1 MDGCCYQKENEE
13 IISSRED
20 KETGLTWKE
29 YKSMTFTVHVSRN
42 NIWILFFFLCFLLII
57 WLVGLL
63 EIQVINEA
71 LRISGGVGIRRRT
84 KQDIQVNG
92 T

>member
-29 YKSMTFTVHVSRN
+29 YKSMNFTVHVSRN
-42 NIWILFFFLCFLLII
+42 NIWILFFSLLFIY
-57 WLVGLL
+57 LVGWFTGNTGY
-63 EIQVINEA
+63 Q
-71 LRISGGVGIRRRT
+71 
-84 KQDIQVNG
+84 
-92 T
+92 